1 MASLYKRSNSNIWW
15 VRFQLNGSRIQRS
28 SGTTRK
34 SQALTFLARVM
45 EEERQRQ
52 ELGFKKVR
60 FDVMCGEY
68 RQQHLPLLKPATRAN
83 YQGHIGVL
91 ESHFAD
97 RYIDEVRKTHVA
109 EFAISHHAD
118 KLSNAPGTTV

>member
-15 VRFQLNGSRIQRS
+15 VRFQQNGSRIQRS
-28 SGTTRK
+28 SSTTRK

-60 FDVMCGEY
+60 FDVLCSEY
-68 RQQHLPLLKPATRAN
+68 QQLHLPILKPRTRAN
-83 YQGHIGVL
+83 YQGHIHVL
-91 ESHFAD
+91 KAHFAD
-97 RYIDEVRKTHVA
+97 RYIDEIRKTQYR
-109 EFAISHHAD
+109 
-118 KLSNAPGTTV
+118 